1 MSYAEEV
8 VIGNDFNFEN
18 LLLLYPNFIAAGNLM
33 YCSEQWVQIG
43 CPNEVSDWNKNGVD
57 INPMFKYFKGN
68 FKGHSYDSDS
78 PPPVYFQNS
87 AICKGFEKFIS
98 DTLLERIA
106 NDSLS
111 VLGRVGECDPPL
123 LDLPITIEP
132 SKPRMCHDERYLN
145 L

>member
-1 MSYAEEV
+1 MIQSLLQWYV
-8 VIGNDFNFEN
+8 FKTLLFVKVLRN
-18 LLLLYPNFIAAGNLM
+18 L
-33 YCSEQWVQIG
+33 
-43 CPNEVSDWNKNGVD
+43 
-57 INPMFKYFKGN
+57 
-68 FKGHSYDSDS
+68 
-78 PPPVYFQNS
+78 
-87 AICKGFEKFIS
+87 S

-106 NDSLS
+106 NYSLS

>member
-1 MSYAEEV
+1 MNLKPDLSSHSGISGSNVSY
-8 VIGNDFNFEN
+8 
-18 LLLLYPNFIAAGNLM
+18 
-33 YCSEQWVQIG
+33 
-43 CPNEVSDWNKNGVD
+43 
-57 INPMFKYFKGN
+57 
-68 FKGHSYDSDS
+68 S

-132 SKPRMCHDERYLN
+132 SKPRMCHDERYLH